1 METPDANVADAWSFM
16 ELTNEHL
23 APHGLYARGLY
34 NHSPSF
40 VWDVSFFI
48 ESTEL
53 AGKGGSSSLNNTTLQ
68 SIDNVIASSLTQ
80 PFDYTSYHLN
90 YVYVHPP
97 ILSLIYSSHIFF

>member
-23 APHGLYARGLY
+23 APYGLFARGLY

-53 AGKGGSSSLNNTTLQ
+53 AGKGGKLNAYHSFDSPAMSSPLAL
-68 SIDNVIASSLTQ
+68 ALTQ
-80 PFDYTSYHLN
+80 PFDYTL
-90 YVYVHPP
+90 
-97 ILSLIYSSHIFF
+97 F

>member
-1 METPDANVADAWSFM
+1 METPDANVADAWAFM

-23 APHGLYARGLY
+23 APYGLFARGLY

-53 AGKGGSSSLNNTTLQ
+53 AGKGMNYNNIPSYLPLHTL
-68 SIDNVIASSLTQ
+68 
-80 PFDYTSYHLN
+80 
-90 YVYVHPP
+90 
-97 ILSLIYSSHIFF
+97 LIYLQHTHLATPQHILLVTPNTPSPPPLPHFLSNQ